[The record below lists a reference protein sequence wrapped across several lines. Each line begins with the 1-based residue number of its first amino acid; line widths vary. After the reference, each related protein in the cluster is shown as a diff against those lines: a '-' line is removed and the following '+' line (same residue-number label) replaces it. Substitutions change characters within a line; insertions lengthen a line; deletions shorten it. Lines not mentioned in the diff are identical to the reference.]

1 MKKLL
6 KQAIPAFLLLIFLYA
21 CRNEENPAP
30 ANSKKMQVE
39 KIVVTDLRT
48 DVITTMQFQYT
59 QDKVQTIKWNF
70 YSASAGV
77 NFSYSENRFYSAN
90 GALDSL
96 TGNRFNGSKWNLA
109 YEYKNGLRYKITS
122 KKGDRSSTTTFVD
135 YSGTRPAQVENLYE
149 VYGVYEGFIYPQKS
163 TLKFDDSGN
172 LTSQKHTGLPGYP
185 DVVQEKEIVYGT
197 EPNPLWGLL
206 ETPLP
211 QLFEFYDDLGF
222 YYSTNLPTSVKAN
235 YPFVDP
241 IHNRIVF
248 EYKKDIHGRVI
259 LIKALSPDDES
270 KGYSLEITYL

>member
-6 KQAIPAFLLLIFLYA
+6 KQAIPVFLLLIFLYA

-30 ANSKKMQVE
+30 ANNKKIQVE

-77 NFSYSENRFYSAN
+77 NYSYSENRFYSAN

-122 KKGDRSSTTTFVD
+122 KKDDLSSTTTFVD
-135 YSGTRPAQVENLYE
+135 YSGTKPAHVENLYE
-149 VYGVYEGFIYPQKS
+149 VYGIYENSIYPQKS
-163 TLKFDDSGN
+163 VLKFNDSGN
-172 LTSQKHTGLPGYP
+172 LTSQENTDIPGYP
-185 DVVQEKEIVYGT
+185 DVVQEKKIVYST
-197 EPNPLWGLL
+197 ESNPLQGLL

-222 YYSTNLPTSVKAN
+222 YYSTNLPASMEAN

-241 IHNRIVF
+241 IHNRIIF
-248 EYKKDIHGRVI
+248 EYEKDSHGHVT
-259 LIKALSPDDES
+259 LITAFSPYDNS
-270 KGYSLEITYL
+270 KRYSLEITYL